1 MTEAFVAEGAHVMIA
16 DIDDAAGTELIASLG
31 DTAAFVH
38 CDVAEAA
45 NVSDAVDAAT
55 ERFGALH
62 VMVNN
67 AGIASSFRRLMDD
80 DFRDFTRVMGVDLFG
95 VMVGT
100 QQAALSMGPGGSIIN
115 VTSIAGIGP
124 GVGLMTYRAAK
135 AGVAHFSR
143 CAATELAA
151 RLQRPSLLAFE
162 AGADVLHTSVEP
174 TGVLRRGD
182 EAEPLI
188 EADSIVVDRVDD
200 DESSGDGLTRG
211 DRLAEGLREQERSAS
226 LALVAAVDGEPC
238 QQDHADRIGGE
249 AADELGRRVGA
260 KHGAHGEAEVAD
272 HAVVAGN
279 DERAGRVHLLGRE
292 RVASQ
297 PAVELLV
304 ARVEVA
310 EVVVGTEALEAK
322 PATA

>member
-1 MTEAFVAEGAHVMIA
+1 MDLTQRLAGKVAVITGGANGIGRAMTEAFVAEGAHVMIA

-100 QQAALSMGPGGSIIN
+100 HQAALSMGPGGSIIN

-143 CAATELAA
+143 CAAIELAERGIRVNVIA
-151 RLQRPSLLAFE
+151 PGNISTAINAAFDTKSIVHRLQPLQRLGTPVDVANTAVYLA
-162 AGADVLHTSVEP
+162 S
-174 TGVLRRGD
+174 
-182 EAEPLI
+182 
-188 EADSIVVDRVDD
+188 
-200 DESSGDGLTRG
+200 
-211 DRLAEGLREQERSAS
+211 ERSAQVTGVI
-226 LALVAAVDGEPC
+226 LPVDG
-238 QQDHADRIGGE
+238 GTTT
-249 AADELGRRVGA
+249 GA
-260 KHGAHGEAEVAD
+260 PPLPTNEVM
-272 HAVVAGN
+272 VN
-279 DERAGRVHLLGRE
+279 RPRE
-292 RVASQ
+292 RG
-297 PAVELLV
+297 
-304 ARVEVA
+304 R
-310 EVVVGTEALEAK
+310 
-322 PATA
+322 